1 MYFEDNDLC
10 DKTIEK
16 NKSIIEI
23 PESKMIHLQGL
34 SADNSFL
41 QNCKLSIIHKIS
53 EYIYYKK
60 KTNFFKLYKKI
71 LVNFFDYLQRFFIN
85 IIKLKFNKSFKN
97 LLRILSIILYISKLY
112 IFILRLMEKLNIIK
126 MLFNRIYYFLFVERF
141 NKKLKLEFP
150 PDIYRWDLIQHIIDK
165 YNFKDYL
172 EIGCDKNQSFSKIK
186 IDNKI
191 GVDPIEGGTIRS
203 TSDQFF
209 DQNKNNFDIIFIDG
223 LHHYSQVLKDINNSL
238 KILNKNGFILVHDC
252 LPRSLAQQAVPRYR
266 ASWNGDVWKAI
277 VELRTKNNLNI
288 FTSQIDFGVAIIQI
302 SENKKLLKLDIN
314 NFSKLKFKDYYYN
327 YKEFMNILDYEETLN
342 KI

>member
-1 MYFEDNDLC
+1 
-10 DKTIEK
+10 
-16 NKSIIEI
+16 
-23 PESKMIHLQGL
+23 
-34 SADNSFL
+34 
-41 QNCKLSIIHKIS
+41 
-53 EYIYYKK
+53 
-60 KTNFFKLYKKI
+60 
-71 LVNFFDYLQRFFIN
+71 
-85 IIKLKFNKSFKN
+85 
-97 LLRILSIILYISKLY
+97 
-112 IFILRLMEKLNIIK
+112 MEKLNIIK

-141 NKKLKLEFP
+141 DKKLKLEFP
-150 PDIYRWDLIQHIIDK
+150 TDLYRWDLIEHIIDK

-302 SENKKLLKLDIN
+302 SENKKPLKLDIN
-314 NFSKLKFKDYYYN
+314 NFNKLKFKDYYYN
-327 YKEFMNILDYEETLN
+327 YKEFMNILDYEDTLN
-342 KI
+342 NI

>member
-1 MYFEDNDLC
+1 
-10 DKTIEK
+10 
-16 NKSIIEI
+16 
-23 PESKMIHLQGL
+23 
-34 SADNSFL
+34 
-41 QNCKLSIIHKIS
+41 
-53 EYIYYKK
+53 
-60 KTNFFKLYKKI
+60 
-71 LVNFFDYLQRFFIN
+71 
-85 IIKLKFNKSFKN
+85 
-97 LLRILSIILYISKLY
+97 
-112 IFILRLMEKLNIIK
+112 MEKLNIIK
-126 MLFNRIYYFLFVERF
+126 MLINRIYYFLFIERF

-165 YNFKDYL
+165 YNFKNYL

-238 KILNKNGFILVHDC
+238 KILNRNGFILVHDC

-277 VELRTKNNLNI
+277 VELRTKSNLNI

-314 NFSKLKFKDYYYN
+314 NFSKLKFKDYYN
-327 YKEFMNILDYEETLN
+327 NHKEFMNIFDYKETLN

>member
-1 MYFEDNDLC
+1 
-10 DKTIEK
+10 
-16 NKSIIEI
+16 
-23 PESKMIHLQGL
+23 
-34 SADNSFL
+34 
-41 QNCKLSIIHKIS
+41 
-53 EYIYYKK
+53 
-60 KTNFFKLYKKI
+60 
-71 LVNFFDYLQRFFIN
+71 
-85 IIKLKFNKSFKN
+85 
-97 LLRILSIILYISKLY
+97 
-112 IFILRLMEKLNIIK
+112 MEKLNIIK
-126 MLFNRIYYFLFVERF
+126 MLINRIYYFLFVERF

-150 PDIYRWDLIQHIIDK
+150 TGIYRWDLLQHIIDK
-165 YNFKDYL
+165 NNFKDYL

-209 DQNKNNFDIIFIDG
+209 DQNKNKFDIIFIDG

-277 VELRTKNNLNI
+277 VELRTKSNLNI
-288 FTSQIDFGVAIIQI
+288 FTSQIDFGVAVIQI

-314 NFSKLKFKDYYYN
+314 DFSKLKFKDYYDD
-327 YKEFMNILDYEETLN
+327 YKEFMNIFDYEETLN

>member
-1 MYFEDNDLC
+1 
-10 DKTIEK
+10 
-16 NKSIIEI
+16 
-23 PESKMIHLQGL
+23 
-34 SADNSFL
+34 
-41 QNCKLSIIHKIS
+41 
-53 EYIYYKK
+53 
-60 KTNFFKLYKKI
+60 
-71 LVNFFDYLQRFFIN
+71 
-85 IIKLKFNKSFKN
+85 
-97 LLRILSIILYISKLY
+97 
-112 IFILRLMEKLNIIK
+112 MEKLNIIK

-141 NKKLKLEFP
+141 NKKLRLEFP

-203 TSDQFF
+203 TSNQFF
-209 DQNKNNFDIIFIDG
+209 DQNKKNFDIIFIDG

-277 VELRTKNNLNI
+277 VEARTYDNVQTFTCIADHGLGVILKRKNSRILDIKNKDFKNLK
-288 FTSQIDFGVAIIQI
+288 FSDYYKQHKDFMNPITYEQLKTIIQ
-302 SENKKLLKLDIN
+302 N
-314 NFSKLKFKDYYYN
+314 
-327 YKEFMNILDYEETLN
+327 
-342 KI
+342 

>member
-1 MYFEDNDLC
+1 
-10 DKTIEK
+10 
-16 NKSIIEI
+16 
-23 PESKMIHLQGL
+23 
-34 SADNSFL
+34 
-41 QNCKLSIIHKIS
+41 
-53 EYIYYKK
+53 
-60 KTNFFKLYKKI
+60 
-71 LVNFFDYLQRFFIN
+71 
-85 IIKLKFNKSFKN
+85 
-97 LLRILSIILYISKLY
+97 
-112 IFILRLMEKLNIIK
+112 MEKLNIIK

-277 VELRTKNNLNI
+277 VELRTKSNLNI
-288 FTSQIDFGVAIIQI
+288 FTSQIDFGVAVIQI
-302 SENKKLLKLDIN
+302 SENKRLLKLDIDD
-314 NFSKLKFKDYYYN
+314 FSKLKFKDYYAN
-327 YKEFMNILDYEETLN
+327 YFAQYYSKYYTFQYVDVFAEGFAGESIIDGSVASD
-342 KI
+342 

>member
-1 MYFEDNDLC
+1 
-10 DKTIEK
+10 
-16 NKSIIEI
+16 
-23 PESKMIHLQGL
+23 
-34 SADNSFL
+34 
-41 QNCKLSIIHKIS
+41 
-53 EYIYYKK
+53 
-60 KTNFFKLYKKI
+60 
-71 LVNFFDYLQRFFIN
+71 
-85 IIKLKFNKSFKN
+85 
-97 LLRILSIILYISKLY
+97 
-112 IFILRLMEKLNIIK
+112 MEKLNIIK
-126 MLFNRIYYFLFVERF
+126 MLINRIYYFLFVERF

-252 LPRSLAQQAVPRYR
+252 LPWSLAQQAVPRYR

-277 VELRTKNNLNI
+277 VELRTKSNLNI

-302 SENKKLLKLDIN
+302 SENKNLLKLDIN
-314 NFSKLKFKDYYYN
+314 DFGKLKFKDYYYN

>member
-1 MYFEDNDLC
+1 
-10 DKTIEK
+10 
-16 NKSIIEI
+16 
-23 PESKMIHLQGL
+23 
-34 SADNSFL
+34 
-41 QNCKLSIIHKIS
+41 
-53 EYIYYKK
+53 
-60 KTNFFKLYKKI
+60 
-71 LVNFFDYLQRFFIN
+71 
-85 IIKLKFNKSFKN
+85 
-97 LLRILSIILYISKLY
+97 
-112 IFILRLMEKLNIIK
+112 MEKLNIIK
-126 MLFNRIYYFLFVERF
+126 MLSNRIYYFLFVERF

-203 TSDQFF
+203 TSNQFF
-209 DQNKNNFDIIFIDG
+209 DQNKKNFDIIFIDG

-277 VELRTKNNLNI
+277 VELRTKINLNI

-314 NFSKLKFKDYYYN
+314 NFNKLKFKDYYYN

>member
-1 MYFEDNDLC
+1 
-10 DKTIEK
+10 
-16 NKSIIEI
+16 
-23 PESKMIHLQGL
+23 
-34 SADNSFL
+34 
-41 QNCKLSIIHKIS
+41 
-53 EYIYYKK
+53 
-60 KTNFFKLYKKI
+60 
-71 LVNFFDYLQRFFIN
+71 
-85 IIKLKFNKSFKN
+85 
-97 LLRILSIILYISKLY
+97 
-112 IFILRLMEKLNIIK
+112 MEKLNIIK
-126 MLFNRIYYFLFVERF
+126 MLINRIYYFLFIERF

-150 PDIYRWDLIQHIIDK
+150 PSIYRWDLIQHIIDK
-165 YNFKDYL
+165 YNFKNYL

-238 KILNKNGFILVHDC
+238 KILNRNGFILVHDC

-277 VELRTKNNLNI
+277 VELRTKSNLNI

-314 NFSKLKFKDYYYN
+314 NFSKLKFKDYYN
-327 YKEFMNILDYEETLN
+327 NHKEFMNIFDYKETLN